1 MSLYIKDYTP
11 ICIMSSSIHLIN
23 QGSYGCVFRP
33 SLSCSGK
40 IEQSQRYISKIQL
53 KKRTSEN
60 ETKVGEK
67 IRTLTRY
74 SHYFAPV
81 IKSCDV
87 QLAVIN
93 IQEIR
98 QCDFLQT
105 DEQRNQQYE
114 TNKIRYVGSNT
125 LVDYFQKNVDR
136 VENVPL
142 FFKRLLASYVV
153 LLNSLN
159 KLISL
164 ELIHFDLKENNI
176 MCKDTTGRP
185 ILIDFGVSV
194 MADQFSSE
202 NFRLQDAFFAYAP
215 DYDPWCI
222 DICIL
227 CYIAKESRSNPDFL
241 TNPVSIA
248 ELEPILNQFI
258 ESNFLHT
265 DVFQND
271 ERQQFK
277 VDMLTYLRKILGGN
291 MFTAPTWKMVSDA
304 LLAHWKTWDNYSL
317 ACIYLQMISDFGL
330 NAITNDFVAMLKKI
344 VLAPPDIR
352 DSVDNTMT
360 ATYRLFNRVDKQP
373 YQQLQKN
380 ILRLFRTPEQIMIR
394 TRKIA
399 ATKRKT
405 LLRENELYQN
415 M

>member
-1 MSLYIKDYTP
+1 
-11 ICIMSSSIHLIN
+11 
-23 QGSYGCVFRP
+23 
-33 SLSCSGK
+33 
-40 IEQSQRYISKIQL
+40 
-53 KKRTSEN
+53 
-60 ETKVGEK
+60 
-67 IRTLTRY
+67 
-74 SHYFAPV
+74 
-81 IKSCDV
+81 V

-93 IQEIR
+93 NQEIR

-142 FFKRLLASYVV
+142 FFKRLLANYVV

-227 CYIAKESRSNPDFL
+227 C
-241 TNPVSIA
+241 
-248 ELEPILNQFI
+248 
-258 ESNFLHT
+258 
-265 DVFQND
+265 
-271 ERQQFK
+271 
-277 VDMLTYLRKILGGN
+277 
-291 MFTAPTWKMVSDA
+291 
-304 LLAHWKTWDNYSL
+304 
-317 ACIYLQMISDFGL
+317 
-330 NAITNDFVAMLKKI
+330 
-344 VLAPPDIR
+344 
-352 DSVDNTMT
+352 
-360 ATYRLFNRVDKQP
+360 
-373 YQQLQKN
+373 
-380 ILRLFRTPEQIMIR
+380 
-394 TRKIA
+394 
-399 ATKRKT
+399 
-405 LLRENELYQN
+405 
-415 M
+415 